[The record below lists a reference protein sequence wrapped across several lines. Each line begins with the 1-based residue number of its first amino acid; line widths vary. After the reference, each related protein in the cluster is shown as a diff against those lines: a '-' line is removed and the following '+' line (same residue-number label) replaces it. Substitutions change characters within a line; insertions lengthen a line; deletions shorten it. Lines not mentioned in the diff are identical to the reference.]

1 MKLKNIFF
9 SSLGVTVP
17 AFIFLVTTPL
27 IINNFGIER
36 FGYISLFWV
45 LLSVSSILDLGVS
58 RALTN
63 FVAKN
68 LDKKEEL
75 ETIWSI
81 ILLLIIFS
89 FVLFF
94 LLYYLFKYIL
104 AISHHIPEN
113 LIDELVQAYIYI
125 LLAMPTVI
133 IYSALR
139 GVFEGEANFKLSSFT
154 KVLMGL
160 LMVLPLAFVSK
171 ESATLLFAAQVTL
184 FARTVGLIFLFYNYL
199 QKYKPKIVHFNFK
212 AIEIL
217 KFGARVSVS
226 TISSSALVYSDRFIA
241 SLILSPKDFGVYSLC
256 AELVMRFLFIPG
268 AISNVSFQSFS
279 NIIQP
284 EKVRQVIVK
293 CIKLLTISMIPVC
306 LILVFYGSD
315 LLYIWASVI
324 VPENLHYIFAI
335 LSLGLLFNS
344 FGHLPYAYLQAT
356 GDVSFTAKLHFI
368 ELIIFLPLMYFMC
381 LKFGV
386 LGLLITWLARVTSDF
401 ACLTVKALK

>member
-1 MKLKNIFF
+1 MKIKNIFF

-17 AFIFLVTTPL
+17 ALIFVITTPL

-45 LLSVSSILDLGVS
+45 LLSVSSILDLGAS

-68 LDKKEEL
+68 LNKKEEL

-89 FVLFF
+89 FVLFCI
-94 LLYYLFKYIL
+94 LYYLFKYIL

-113 LIDELVQAYIYI
+113 LIDELEQACIYI
-125 LLAMPTVI
+125 LLAIPTVI

-154 KVLMGL
+154 KVLIGL

-171 ESATLLFAAQVTL
+171 ESATLLFAAQVAL
-184 FARTVGLIFLFYNYL
+184 FARAVGLVVLFYNYL
-199 QKYKPKIVHFNFK
+199 QKYKPKIVHFNFR

-217 KFGARVSVS
+217 KFGAQVSVS

-241 SLILSPKDFGVYSLC
+241 SLILSPKDFGIYSLC

-268 AISNVSFQSFS
+268 AISNVSYQSFS
-279 NIIQP
+279 NCVQP
-284 EKVRQVIVK
+284 EKVKKVITK
-293 CIKLLTISMIPVC
+293 CVQLLTISMVPTC
-306 LILVFYGSD
+306 LILMLYGND
-315 LLYIWASVI
+315 VLYIWASVS
-324 VPENLHYIFAI
+324 VPESLHYIFAI

-344 FGHLPYAYLQAT
+344 FGHVPYAYLQAT
-356 GDVSFTAKLHFI
+356 GNVGFTAKLHFI
-368 ELIIFLPLMYFMC
+368 ELIVFLPLMYFMC

-386 LGLLITWLARVTSDF
+386 LGLLISWLTRVTFDF
-401 ACLTVKALK
+401 ACLTIKALK